1 MQNVMILQCIYLHQ
15 NFPLRANGEVAN
27 SRSARSSLGGGVCES
42 NCGNLPDAQ
51 KFKSLKITSL
61 FSRWEH
67 QAPDQ
72 WPKLEPQY
80 DYFEA

>member
-1 MQNVMILQCIYLHQ
+1 MEKLLTQDLQ
-15 NFPLRANGEVAN
+15 EVAW
-27 SRSARSSLGGGVCES
+27 GGES

-51 KFKSLKITSL
+51 KFKSLKIISL

-67 QAPDQ
+67 QAPGQ
-72 WPKLEPQY
+72 WSKLEPQY

>member
-1 MQNVMILQCIYLHQ
+1 MEKSLTQDLQ
-15 NFPLRANGEVAN
+15 EVAW
-27 SRSARSSLGGGVCES
+27 GGGVCES